1 MFGLRTRKAQPPQP
15 KGPVLDL
22 SGPKLRRAFEH
33 LLSAA
38 EDTGGIERYVGAL
51 ALKSSLFE
59 EVLGRGKI
67 LEMNETEFLDMAA
80 FIAPARRRV
89 GAWLA
94 ENGFRKMQVRLAALM
109 EGWSDL
115 STADARLAAF
125 ENSFPANR
133 ANRWVRDLAA
143 EALHFTAPGHYPLM
157 TRWIWDARVG
167 TGALREIWFA
177 DDPDAARIDVGDG
190 FEVHSILRTELESF
204 LRDNGVF
211 RDLPFYA
218 DLLCAHVYAGYIND
232 RGGQYLRADACGDV
246 PTDGM
251 LHTRRMLGLD
261 AVDSESGRTRLKLM
275 DGQAHVLGGAQAGE
289 QLRLNPA
296 RPNHANS

>member
-1 MFGLRTRKAQPPQP
+1 MFGLRPRKAQLPEP

-38 EDTGGIERYVGAL
+38 ENTGGIERYVGAL

-67 LEMNETEFLDMAA
+67 LEMTETEFLDIAA

-89 GAWLA
+89 GGWLA
-94 ENGFRKMQVRLAALM
+94 ENGFRKLQVRLAALM
-109 EGWSDL
+109 EGWSDV
-115 STADARLAAF
+115 STADARLSAF

-143 EALHFTAPGHYPLM
+143 EALHFTAPEHYPLM

-167 TGALREIWFA
+167 TGVLREIWFA
-177 DDPDAARIDVGDG
+177 DDPDTARIEAGDD
-190 FEVHSILRTELESF
+190 FQVHASLRAELETF

-218 DLLCAHVYAGYIND
+218 DILCAHVYADYIND
-232 RGGQYLRADACGDV
+232 RGGQYLRADACGDS

-275 DGQAHVLGGAQAGE
+275 DGQAHVLGATPPGE
-289 QLRLNPA
+289 QLRLNSV